1 MRLVPPL
8 DQLGQYDR
16 ELAVFNRSA
25 CARNVECAI
34 QAHSAC
40 EAAELALDEVKRLL
54 LCCSGRRLFAC
65 DHQNTSSKEDAER
78 VWRNAAD
85 FDDDF
90 NRFVCFEHVQGGVA
104 FARKRPQVVRQIG
117 GQILEQLAHIVCQ
130 LACFSRR
137 DERKL
142 GHRR

>member
-65 DHQNTSSKEDAER
+65 DQQDTRSKQNAER
-78 VWRNAAD
+78 VRGNAAD
-85 FDDDF
+85 FDDHLD
-90 NRFVCFEHVQGGVA
+90 RFVCLEYVESGVA
-104 FARKRPQVVRQIG
+104 LARNRPQVIRQMC
-117 GQILEQLAHIVCQ
+117 GQILEQLPHIVCQ
-130 LACFSRR
+130 LAGFSRR
-137 DERKL
+137 DKGKL
-142 GHRR
+142 RHRR